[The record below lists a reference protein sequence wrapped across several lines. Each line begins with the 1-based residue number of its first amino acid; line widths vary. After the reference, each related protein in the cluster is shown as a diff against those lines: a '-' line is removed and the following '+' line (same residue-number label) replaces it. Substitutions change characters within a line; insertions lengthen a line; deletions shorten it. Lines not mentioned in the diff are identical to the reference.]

1 MLRNGMSIKT
11 RIGLAMAFLSALLL
25 ALGTLG
31 LSGMGKASNATR
43 DIYQNQMPSAVAIE
57 MAESYAARERL
68 ALDRAAMHAGQA
80 DETKK
85 NFDRAAVLRATSDG
99 WWKKYQ
105 DLPRDSD
112 EDKLLQDVVAK
123 REALQGVIS
132 NYVDAINANDHDK
145 ILSTADDLQIAFVA
159 LSKSD
164 DALSKLQFSQSKAE
178 FNASQANYDTFRLV
192 TTVLLVAALAAA
204 LWSYLNLRAA
214 IAKPLGDALSY
225 FEAIASG
232 DLRKPIIVRTR
243 DEMGL
248 MLDGLAKMQH
258 SLTDTVRTVRSGSE
272 SIASATKEIAAGNLD
287 LSSRTEEQAASLQET
302 TSSMDHL
309 TDTVRQNAENAR
321 QASALAANAS
331 DIANKGNEVVG
342 QVVGTMGEINDS
354 SAKIADII
362 TIIEGIAFQTNILA
376 LNAAVE
382 AARAGEQGRGFAV
395 VAGEVRA
402 LAQRSSGAAKEIK
415 TLIDTS
421 VERVR
426 SGSALVGE
434 AGRTMEEI
442 IAAVQRVTDI
452 MGEIAAASE
461 EQNGGIGEVARAVSQ
476 MDQVTQQNAA
486 LVEQASAA
494 AQSLQEQAERL
505 RTAVSVFQLADD
517 TGGWHASPN
526 RSVPMIDA
534 GASKPSAK
542 QMGASSQMAKRGHS
556 PIHARPT
563 RPIAAPSPKRA
574 AALPNT
580 KPTTSAVAVATH
592 AERAAAVASKP
603 SIAPAPRAHTP
614 TPTAE
619 SKPVVADQ
627 SAVSASAPARK
638 VASSAAPSSTTSNDD
653 WETF

>member
-1 MLRNGMSIKT
+1 MLRKGLTIKA

-25 ALGTLG
+25 ALGVLG
-31 LSGMGKASNATR
+31 LSGMGHANSAIRN
-43 DIYQNQMPSAVAIE
+43 IFQNQMPSAVAVE

-85 NFDRAAVLRATSDG
+85 NFARAAVLREVSDG
-99 WWKKYQ
+99 WWKKYLA
-105 DLPRDSD
+105 LPRDPD
-112 EDKLLQDVVAK
+112 EAKLTEDVEAK
-123 REALQGVIS
+123 RQALRAVIS
-132 NYVDAINANDHDK
+132 TYSEAISANDHDK
-145 ILSTADDLQIAFVA
+145 ILSTADDLQAAFVA

-164 DALSKLQFSQSKAE
+164 DALSKLQFGQSKAE
-178 FNASQANYDTFRLV
+178 FDDSQASYDNFRIV
-192 TTVLLVAALAAA
+192 TIGVLVAALAAA
-204 LWSYLNLRAA
+204 LLSYLNLRAA
-214 IAKPLGDALSY
+214 IARPLADALAG
-225 FEAIASG
+225 FEAIADG
-232 DLRKPIIVRTR
+232 DLRKQIVVRTR

-248 MLDGLAKMQH
+248 MLEGLAKMQRR
-258 SLTDTVRTVRSGSE
+258 LTDTVRTVRSGGE

-287 LSSRTEEQAASLQET
+287 LSARTEQQAASLQET
-302 TSSMDHL
+302 TSSMDQL
-309 TDTVRQNAENAR
+309 TGTVRQNAENAR

-331 DIANKGNEVVG
+331 AIANKGNEVVG

-362 TIIEGIAFQTNILA
+362 AIIEGIAFQTNILA

-415 TLIDTS
+415 GLIDTS

-426 SGSALVGE
+426 TGSALVGE

-452 MGEIAAASE
+452 MGEIASASE
-461 EQNGGIGEVARAVSQ
+461 EQSGGIGEVARAVSQ
-476 MDQVTQQNAA
+476 MDEVTQQNAA

-505 RTAVSVFQLADD
+505 RSAVSVFQLADD
-517 TGGWHASPN
+517 NGASRTPPLAAPSAFDARASKLPAKASPSHSKRQPMATAQASA
-526 RSVPMIDA
+526 RSPA
-534 GASKPSAK
+534 KPA
-542 QMGASSQMAKRGHS
+542 
-556 PIHARPT
+556 
-563 RPIAAPSPKRA
+563 IAAPSPERAPAVPHAPASRLAAPGPKPTAPSTVRAVPLSRQSSDPKQATGVQPTA
-574 AALPNT
+574 AARQA
-580 KPTTSAVAVATH
+580 TS
-592 AERAAAVASKP
+592 P
-603 SIAPAPRAHTP
+603 P
-614 TPTAE
+614 
-619 SKPVVADQ
+619 
-627 SAVSASAPARK
+627 AVSSKALSG
-638 VASSAAPSSTTSNDD
+638 DD

>member
-1 MLRNGMSIKT
+1 MFKHGMTIKT

-25 ALGTLG
+25 ALGILG
-31 LSGMGKASNATR
+31 LSGMSKVSDATS
-43 DIYQNQMPSAVAIE
+43 DIYQNQMPSVVAIG

-68 ALDRAAMHAGQA
+68 ALDRAAMHAGEP
-80 DETKK
+80 DEAKK
-85 NFDRAAVLRATSDG
+85 NFDRAELLRSTSDE
-99 WWKKYQ
+99 WWKKY
-105 DLPRDSD
+105 LAFPRDAD
-112 EDKLLQDVVAK
+112 EDKLAQDAAAK
-123 REALQGVIS
+123 REAQQAVVS
-132 NYVDAINANDHDK
+132 TYVDAIKSNDHDK
-145 ILSTADDLQIAFVA
+145 ILSTADALQVAFVA

-164 DALSKLQFSQSKAE
+164 DTLSKLQFAQSKAQYDE
-178 FNASQANYDTFRLV
+178 TLATYDTLRAA
-192 TTVLLVAALAAA
+192 TVGLLAVALAAA
-204 LWSYLNLRAA
+204 LFAYVNLRRA
-214 IAKPLGDALSY
+214 IARPLADALAS
-225 FEAIASG
+225 FDAIAAG
-232 DLRKPIIVRTR
+232 DLRKPIVVHTH

-248 MLDGLAKMQH
+248 MLEGLSKMQR
-258 SLTDTVRTVRSGSE
+258 SLTETVRTVRSGGE

-287 LSSRTEEQAASLQET
+287 LSARTEEQAASLQET
-302 TSSMDHL
+302 TSSMDQL
-309 TDTVRQNAENAR
+309 TGTVRQNAENAR
-321 QASALAANAS
+321 QASALATNAS
-331 DIANKGNEVVG
+331 AIANKGSAVVG

-421 VERVR
+421 VERVQ

-461 EQNGGIGEVARAVSQ
+461 EQSGGIGEVARAVSQ
-476 MDQVTQQNAA
+476 MDEVTQQNAA

-505 RTAVSVFQLADD
+505 RSAVGVFQLADD
-517 TGGWHASPN
+517 GTAWRA
-526 RSVPMIDA
+526 
-534 GASKPSAK
+534 
-542 QMGASSQMAKRGHS
+542 Q
-556 PIHARPT
+556 
-563 RPIAAPSPKRA
+563 AAPVRA
-574 AALPNT
+574 AA
-580 KPTTSAVAVATH
+580 A
-592 AERAAAVASKP
+592 AEASASKRQTELARKTSRTMLGEKLSAQP
-603 SIAPAPRAHTP
+603 RTDRKHPAPALKRP
-614 TPTAE
+614 TSSLGASPAP
-619 SKPVVADQ
+619 SSSPAA
-627 SAVSASAPARK
+627 SAAPARPPAPAIEPK
-638 VASSAAPSSTTSNDD
+638 PPVAAAPLRKSAATSEASDDD